1 MPSLTPPQNCAS
13 MQALRVEIDKL
24 DRHLIDLLITRSG
37 YIDRAA
43 ELKPGEA
50 LPARIP
56 ARVEEVVHNVRA
68 SASDRGMDP
77 ELAEQLWRILIDWS
91 IAREER
97 VIGVD

>member
-1 MPSLTPPQNCAS
+1 MPSLTQPQDCAS

-24 DRHLIDLLITRSG
+24 DRHLIDLLVTRSA

-43 ELKPGEA
+43 ELKPGES

-56 ARVEEVVHNVRA
+56 ARVEEVVQNVRA

-77 ELAEQLWRILIDWS
+77 DLAESLWRILIDWS

>member
-1 MPSLTPPQNCAS
+1 MPSLTQPRDCDS

-24 DRHLIDLLITRSG
+24 DRHLIDLLVTRSG

-56 ARVEEVVHNVRA
+56 ARVEEVVQNVRA
-68 SASDRGMDP
+68 TARDKGMDP

-91 IAREER
+91 IAREEC
-97 VIGVD
+97 VIGSE